1 MFDFAWSEIALIVVV
16 AVIFIGPKDL
26 PVAIKAVTEMIKK
39 ARRMAGEFQTHVD
52 EMVRDADL
60 QDVRN
65 SINEIRNFDLKGTVE
80 RAVDPDGSLRSTFAS
95 NPLEPTTPAPADTV
109 TDSATDAAHIE
120 AHSAAELTRPE
131 GVDAVAEAEPEP
143 EPDDAPPSWFCQQIL
158 KKQFYFKNSCCQN
171 YERLHIMQNKGNQM
185 QPHFSDSE
193 RPQLLDMQKLRM
205 DQHWRRREIGDSTY
219 LRSLFIMGYLP
230 DDANTEL
237 NLLKLERR

>member
-60 QDVRN
+60 QEVRN

-80 RAVDPDGSLRSTFAS
+80 RAVDPDGSLRTTFAS
-95 NPLEPTTPAPADTV
+95 NPLEPTTPVPADTV
-109 TDSATDAAHIE
+109 ADGATDAAHIE

-143 EPDDAPPSWFCQQIL
+143 ENAPPA
-158 KKQFYFKNSCCQN
+158 
-171 YERLHIMQNKGNQM
+171 
-185 QPHFSDSE
+185 
-193 RPQLLDMQKLRM
+193 
-205 DQHWRRREIGDSTY
+205 
-219 LRSLFIMGYLP
+219 FIPPGFALP
-230 DDANTEL
+230 DYLMPAKKAAVPAEPPAFVPPSIAAKAPPNFY
-237 NLLKLERR
+237 